1 VRGLTRTDAV
11 FGIWMLLVGAFIGL
25 VVANDPS
32 LAKAA
37 LPPIVWPLG
46 AALLFDLGVMHLAAA
61 GRVPPLTM
69 MARVAGFVAAGL
81 VYVAVRA
88 LMS

>member
-1 VRGLTRTDAV
+1 LTRTDAV

>member
-1 VRGLTRTDAV
+1 MRGLTRTDAV

>member
-1 VRGLTRTDAV
+1 VKGLTRTDAV

>member
-1 VRGLTRTDAV
+1 MRRLTRTDAI

-32 LAKAA
+32 LARAPV
-37 LPPIVWPLG
+37 PPIVWPLA

-61 GRVPPLTM
+61 GRVPALTM
-69 MARVAGFVAAGL
+69 AARVAGFLAAGL
-81 VYVAVRA
+81 VYVAVLA
-88 LMS
+88 LMD